1 MKQAGGRRIEQRLV
15 LSMMAVCFIT
25 LAVGLA
31 AIVVTQNLN
40 DVGKAMYERSYAPT
54 YDIGI
59 MYDSLAQQRI
69 ASIDIVLYAGRDEAF
84 VAEEVESIAEKNQ
97 EFLGAMAD
105 YEQTDMTDEEKALF
119 SEMRTLYTSE
129 FTAAAERIQQLAGSS
144 DTDAK
149 YEVVRQID
157 DLGFLVS
164 GYLDEL
170 DAMNK
175 TQAEDRLA
183 HNIRNVRIMI
193 ILTIV
198 FVVAAFIVS
207 VMLAMRLSRSIS
219 RPIAGVERAA
229 RYMTETGDIE
239 LGEELQKELDRAA
252 AQQDELGRLGTAFEN
267 MIEDIN
273 RKVRVLERVA
283 AGDLTETVGLASPHD
298 VLGNAVNDVVTNL
311 SAIVREV
318 SETTA
323 QLSHGARDL
332 AAGSQ
337 SLSQASAEQS
347 ATVEHLNAAAG
358 EIAAEAE
365 RNASRAADASKLAA
379 DIRAQAADGSRRVSA
394 MTSAMKEISGASHQ
408 VGSVMKAIDE
418 IAFQTNILALNAAV
432 EAARAGAHGRGFAV
446 VADEVRALAIKS
458 GAAARDTNAMI
469 ADTIAKAETG
479 GGIVAEAIEFFQT
492 IETGIETAN
501 ALLGEI
507 AESAV
512 LQSKKIEEIGTGV
525 SELSNVVYHN
535 STTAEE
541 GAAASAQIHVQA
553 QLLREMVGRFATGE
567 TVAPPVAEPPAA
579 ASSVRETPA
588 PPAGES
594 RALPDPAA
602 VALPVPESPAP
613 VREPSDETPFVDDP
627 SKY

>member
-84 VAEEVESIAEKNQ
+84 VAEEVESIVEKNQ

-198 FVVAAFIVS
+198 FVVAAFVVS

-252 AQQDELGRLGTAFEN
+252 AQQDELGRLGTAFGN

-311 SAIVREV
+311 SAIVR
-318 SETTA
+318 
-323 QLSHGARDL
+323 
-332 AAGSQ
+332 
-337 SLSQASAEQS
+337 
-347 ATVEHLNAAAG
+347 
-358 EIAAEAE
+358 
-365 RNASRAADASKLAA
+365 
-379 DIRAQAADGSRRVSA
+379 
-394 MTSAMKEISGASHQ
+394 
-408 VGSVMKAIDE
+408 
-418 IAFQTNILALNAAV
+418 
-432 EAARAGAHGRGFAV
+432 
-446 VADEVRALAIKS
+446 
-458 GAAARDTNAMI
+458 
-469 ADTIAKAETG
+469 
-479 GGIVAEAIEFFQT
+479 
-492 IETGIETAN
+492 
-501 ALLGEI
+501 
-507 AESAV
+507 
-512 LQSKKIEEIGTGV
+512 
-525 SELSNVVYHN
+525 
-535 STTAEE
+535 
-541 GAAASAQIHVQA
+541 
-553 QLLREMVGRFATGE
+553 
-567 TVAPPVAEPPAA
+567 
-579 ASSVRETPA
+579 
-588 PPAGES
+588 
-594 RALPDPAA
+594 
-602 VALPVPESPAP
+602 
-613 VREPSDETPFVDDP
+613 
-627 SKY
+627 